1 MDRSSPVTRGEFED
15 RLAVLATKEDLK
27 TSLEIWGGALL
38 ARIETGEHR
47 LLGQMDAM
55 DQRLSARMEAMDQ
68 RLSARMEAMDQRV
81 SARIE
86 VVDQR
91 LTQVEQRL
99 LQGMQAM
106 EQRLLDELGRHTR
119 AVQEAAQMQI
129 AVLDDKYGDLPK
141 RVKRL
146 ETKVFPPPR
155 R

>member
-15 RLAVLATKEDLK
+15 RLAVLATKDDLR

-47 LLGQMDAM
+47 LLGQMEAM

-68 RLSARMEAMDQRV
+68 RLSASVEA
-81 SARIE
+81 
-86 VVDQR
+86 VDQR

-119 AVQEAAQMQI
+119 AAQEAARMQI

-146 ETKVFPPPR
+146 ETKVFPPR
-155 R
+155 RR

>member
-1 MDRSSPVTRGEFED
+1 VTRGEFED
-15 RLAVLATKEDLK
+15 RLAVLATKDDLK

-47 LLGQMDAM
+47 LLGQM
-55 DQRLSARMEAMDQ
+55 EAMDQ
-68 RLSARMEAMDQRV
+68 RL

-119 AVQEAAQMQI
+119 AVQEAVQMQI
-129 AVLDDKYGDLPK
+129 VVLDDKYGDLPK

-146 ETKVFPPPR
+146 ETKVFPPR
-155 R
+155 RR